1 MIISLD
7 TSGPLFSIALFRNG
21 ELEEKAYKGNRENS
35 ERIIIEI
42 NSLLKDSSLSFEDV
56 QGLAFCSGPGSFSG
70 VGWRLE

>member
-56 QGLAFCSGPGSFSG
+56 QGLAFCS
-70 VGWRLE
+70 